1 MSGATEKG
9 QGRVGEFIANPRRA
23 VWTLSMPV
31 MMGMAV
37 YTFYNLTD
45 MFFVG
50 MLGGD
55 ALAAL
60 SFNMPVVFLA
70 IGMVFGLG
78 TGATSAIARSLGS
91 GDKKAAEDAARQ
103 TIAMGL
109 LFAAAV
115 IAAALLYK
123 GGIMAALG
131 ASGEVA
137 ALAVRYFE
145 VAAPGFAFVVVNTC
159 FRSIMTGEGN
169 TKTPVL
175 FQAGGTLLNVALDP
189 LLIFTAG
196 LGIAG
201 AAWATVISQFAVML
215 LFLFYLF
222 VRRSSFLNFGS
233 GPWMLTRATTSLI
246 LKVGLPSSASMLLIS
261 GGGIFYNRIVSV
273 FGSEAVAGLGV
284 AGRMDSIFFMP
295 VFALA
300 TSQVTL
306 AGMFSGAGRIDLV
319 RKTLVYTILRAEVL
333 AVVFGAG
340 FYLFAPQLS
349 GAFTDDERIARVAT
363 SYLRV
368 FVVAFPFIA
377 AGLISSRVFQ
387 GLGSGMPAMIITALR
402 VVLIA
407 VPLAYALTRYWGFG
421 LTAVWW
427 TFVASAVASSLLS
440 VTWISRRLRR
450 VEAELGPAATASTGM
465 GSSGTSGI

>member
-1 MSGATEKG
+1 MGETQEKS
-9 QGRVGEFIANPRRA
+9 QGRVGEFIADPRRA
-23 VWTLSMPV
+23 VWTLSLPV

-78 TGATSAIARSLGS
+78 TGATSAIARSLGA
-91 GDKKAAEDAARQ
+91 GDRKAAEDAARQ
-103 TIAMGL
+103 TMAMGL

-115 IAAALLYK
+115 IAAALLFK
-123 GGIMAALG
+123 GGIMTALG

-175 FQAGGTLLNVALDP
+175 FQAGGTLLNIALDP

-201 AAWATVISQFAVML
+201 AAWATIISQFAVML
-215 LFLFYLF
+215 LFLFYIF
-222 VRRSSFLNFGS
+222 VRRGSYLNLGS
-233 GPWMLTRATTSLI
+233 GPWGLTRTTAGLI
-246 LKVGLPSSASMLLIS
+246 LKVGLPSSGSMLLIS
-261 GGGIFYNRIVSV
+261 GGSIFYNRIVSV
-273 FGSEAVAGLGV
+273 FGSEAVAGLGIG
-284 AGRMDSIFFMP
+284 GRMDSIFFMP

-306 AGMFSGAGRIDLV
+306 AGMFHGAGRIDLV
-319 RKTLVYTILRAEVL
+319 RKTLVYTVLRAEVL
-333 AVVFGAG
+333 AVVFGLG
-340 FYLFAPQLS
+340 FYLFAPQLA

-368 FVVAFPFIA
+368 FVLAFPFIA

-387 GLGSGMPAMIITALR
+387 GLGSGVPAMVITALR

-407 VPLAYALTRYWGFG
+407 VPVAYALTRYWGFG

-440 VTWISRRLRR
+440 VIWISRRLRR
-450 VEAELGPAATASTGM
+450 EEAEPGGTAAHRQRMDDSY
-465 GSSGTSGI
+465 